1 MEHMKKVMLL
11 TAMVAALSGARAR
24 AQDAETVEVP
34 SAGVPIQRTQR
45 ELVLPE
51 GYVRGDLALAFG
63 DNDGLDFSPQNGFFA
78 HDLGGGLSIV
88 PNLEFGVS
96 LNREWFWPRVGGGL
110 VPIYW
115 DGDRAHFWRIP
126 IYARYQFVTS
136 EHVAIAA
143 DVEMNLAT
151 HGYSNARRHAFRASL
166 PVRLRFGSFMFDT
179 GFTFEAETR
188 GPANHGQANIYFP
201 AVFTLSATE
210 ALFFRLATGIGI
222 SDMRSRGVHMPL
234 FFGGGYSLT
243 ISDILADINL
253 DFGFPYL
260 AHNDD
265 FFVPGPGGD
274 STSPDIWMVKIS
286 FAAYLDLL

>member
-1 MEHMKKVMLL
+1 MEHMNKVLVL
-11 TAMVAALSGARAR
+11 TAVLAIFTGARAQ
-24 AQDAETVEVP
+24 AQDAAPVEAP

-63 DNDGLDFSPQNGFFA
+63 DTFDLSPESGFFA
-78 HDLGGGLSIV
+78 HDFGGGLSIV
-88 PNLEFGVS
+88 ENLEFGVS

-110 VPIYW
+110 IPIYW

-151 HGYSNARRHAFRASL
+151 HGYSNSRRHAFRASL

-179 GFTFEAETR
+179 GFTFEAETK
-188 GPANHGQANIYFP
+188 GPANRGQANMYFP
-201 AVFTLSATE
+201 AVFTLNATE
-210 ALFFRLATGIGI
+210 ALFFRLATGVGI
-222 SDMRSRGVHMPL
+222 WDMRSEGVHMPL
-234 FFGGGYSLT
+234 FFGGGYTLT
-243 ISDILADINL
+243 VADTVADINL

-260 AHNDD
+260 AHNDA
-265 FFVPGPGGD
+265 FRGPGGD
-274 STSPDIWMVKIS
+274 SSSPDIWMVKIS